1 MTLFEI
7 LYYIGYSIKK
17 HYVLKNQKKLPC
29 RVLSIGNI
37 TVGGTGKTPATIE
50 IAREAK
56 RRGFKPAVLTRGYK
70 GKKQGP
76 CFISIG
82 GEPLLNEKEAGDEPI
97 LLAKRL
103 RGIPLVKGEDRYEA
117 GIFALN
123 SLPAP
128 IHPDIFILDDGFQH
142 WNLFRDSDI
151 LLIDS
156 SNPFGN
162 RRLLPSGPLREPLKA
177 LNRGDLI
184 VITKMGDIGDDTGVN
199 SLVKEIKK
207 YNKRAPIF
215 LASHSPVTFIK
226 SNGESLP
233 LEWFKGKRFF
243 GFSGIGNPES
253 FTRTL
258 LSVGINVKGLKQYR
272 DHYRYSAKDIERIIE
287 ESNKVNADWIVT
299 TEKDIMRLTG
309 FDLPENLVFLRIEF
323 HVNDKFFEQI
333 FNF

>member
-50 IAREAK
+50 ISREAK

-70 GKKQGP
+70 GKKLGP

-82 GEPLLNEKEAGDEPI
+82 GEPLLSEREAGDEPI

-103 RGIPLVKGEDRYEA
+103 RGIPVVKGAGRYEA
-117 GIFALN
+117 GLFALD

-128 IHPDIFILDDGFQH
+128 IRPDIFILDDGFQH
-142 WNLFRDSDI
+142 WDLFRDTDI

-177 LNRGDLI
+177 LNRGDFI
-184 VITKMGDIGDDTGVN
+184 VITKTGDTGDETEVN

-207 YNKRAPIF
+207 YNKKTPIF
-215 LASHSPVTFIK
+215 LASHSPLTFVAA
-226 SNGESLP
+226 NGEPLP
-233 LEWFKGKRFF
+233 LEWSKGKRFF

-253 FTRTL
+253 FAKTL
-258 LSVGINVKGLKQYR
+258 LSVGIDVKGLKKYR

-309 FDLPENLVFLRIEF
+309 FNLPENLVFLRIAF
-323 HVNDKFFEQI
+323 HVDDKFYEQI